1 MTERKYFGTDG
12 VRGVANTELSP
23 ALAMSLGAAA
33 AIVLGGP
40 VAAGQT
46 PCEVVVGRDPRVS
59 GDILESALVAG
70 LCALGVSVTALGVVP
85 TPGVAFVARQRGA
98 AAGAVISA
106 SHNPVA
112 DNGIKFFGPDGRKLA
127 DAFEARIE
135 TAMEGWEAHP
145 RPSGPLVGRLTRTEQ
160 PVEAYAAHLR
170 AACPHALEG
179 LRLVVDC
186 ANGSAS
192 YLGPRVLAELGADVI
207 TLNAQPDGVNINENC
222 GSLHPEAMAA
232 RVVAERADA
241 GLSFD
246 GDADRVILAD
256 ETGRVVDGDRVLCLA
271 GIHLASEDRLPG
283 RVVVGTVMSNLGLE
297 QALLRHDIRLIRAA
311 VGDRYVAEEMARAGA
326 VLGGEKSGHILFAE
340 HTTTGDG
347 ILTALQVLGI
357 CRQTYRKLGDWAGE
371 MQELPQI
378 LRNVRVSRREGWRD
392 VPAVAAALGRAEAAL
407 QGRGRILVRPSGT
420 EKMIRVMAEGPDQQE
435 IEALVSDVA
444 DALQVHL
451 GV

>member
-1 MTERKYFGTDG
+1 LAERKYFGTDG
-12 VRGVANTELSP
+12 VRGIANTELSP
-23 ALAMSLGAAA
+23 TLAMSLGAAA
-33 AIVLGGP
+33 AIVLGDP
-40 VAAGQT
+40 CAARQA
-46 PCEVVVGRDPRVS
+46 PCEVVVGRDPRIS

-70 LCALGVSVTALGVVP
+70 LCGLGVHVTALGVLP
-85 TPGVAFVARQRGA
+85 TPGVAFVTRERGA
-98 AAGAVISA
+98 AAGVVISA

-112 DNGIKFFGPDGRKLA
+112 DNGIKFFGPDGRKLP
-127 DAFEARIE
+127 DDQEARIE
-135 TAMEGWEAHP
+135 AAMEGWEAHP
-145 RPSGPLVGRLTRTEQ
+145 RPGGADVGRLTRTEQ
-160 PVEAYAAHLR
+160 PVETYAAHLR
-170 AACPHALEG
+170 AACPGSLHG
-179 LRLVVDC
+179 LRLVADC

-192 YLGPRVLAELGADVI
+192 YLGPRVLAELGAEVI

-256 ETGRVVDGDRVLCLA
+256 ETGRIVDGDRVLCLA
-271 GIHLASEDRLPG
+271 GLHLAREDRLPG

-297 QALLRHDIRLIRAA
+297 QALGRHGIRLIRAA
-311 VGDRYVAEEMARAGA
+311 VGDRYVAEEMARTGA

-347 ILTALQVLGI
+347 ILTALQVLHI
-357 CRQTYRKLGDWAGE
+357 CRQSGRKLAEWAEE

-378 LRNVRVSRREGWRD
+378 LRNVRVGRREGWRD

-420 EKMIRVMAEGPDQQE
+420 EKMIRVMAEGPDLEE
-435 IEALVSDVA
+435 IEALVGAVA